1 VPQFGDSGIMQKCD
15 FCAEVNI
22 DPACAVSCPTEAL
35 SFGTLDELSE
45 MAKGK
50 AAKRMGGPT
59 EPSIIIVGE
68 LQPASL
74 VI

>member
-1 VPQFGDSGIMQKCD
+1 M
-15 FCAEVNI
+15 NI
-22 DPACAVSCPTEAL
+22 EPACAVWCPTEAL
-35 SFGTLDELSE
+35 NFGTLDELLE

-68 LQPASL
+68 LQLASL